1 MDGFIISPAL
11 CGDAFHSNLD
21 GKSDE
26 LHRFFVS
33 LFDKYGKVKSHIVS
47 EGIQSGTRCWGR
59 ELNIGK
65 IIYVVDVTV
74 HKN

>member
-1 MDGFIISPAL
+1 MSCTGLRRP
-11 CGDAFHSNLD
+11 
-21 GKSDE
+21 
-26 LHRFFVS
+26 LH
-33 LFDKYGKVKSHIVS
+33 GKVKSHIVS

-74 HKN
+74 HKVREMLGSLDGHSITPFVRIDDK